1 MNYFNE
7 FNRLM
12 EEHTEMALA
21 TCTGNIPNVRV
32 VNFYYDPDRKGTAY
46 FATFA
51 RNQKVKE
58 FSANSTVA
66 FTTIPKRGN
75 GHVRAN
81 NAVVKKSDM
90 TIFDLQDQFADKI
103 EGYRETIEQAGKQL
117 VLYEISFQ
125 EISVT
130 VDMMHRGKIAL

>member
-1 MNYFNE
+1 V
-7 FNRLM
+7 L
-12 EEHTEMALA
+12 
-21 TCTGNIPNVRV
+21 
-32 VNFYYDPDRKGTAY
+32 
-46 FATFA
+46 
-51 RNQKVKE
+51 
-58 FSANSTVA
+58 
-66 FTTIPKRGN
+66 
-75 GHVRAN
+75 
-81 NAVVKKSDM
+81 KKSDM